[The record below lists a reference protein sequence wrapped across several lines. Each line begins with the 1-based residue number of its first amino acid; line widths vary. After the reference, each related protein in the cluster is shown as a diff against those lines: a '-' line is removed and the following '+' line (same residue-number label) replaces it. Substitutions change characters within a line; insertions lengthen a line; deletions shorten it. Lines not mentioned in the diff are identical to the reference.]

1 MTPQQLS
8 QRLETIADKAQ
19 TGLSSAVNKTQG
31 RLYDDMQALLSRLE
45 LDDDG
50 LIKQNQANRKLLQK
64 ADSVFDKAM
73 KQSGYYNQLNTF
85 ADSVVRLTAA
95 NEEYFNFVIDA
106 FTVDAHYIKSL
117 QKEAIL
123 NIQNL
128 LANDGLESQLKRP
141 LKEILSQNV
150 NTGAS
155 FADLLKQVREFI
167 KGTPDLDGKLL
178 RYSKQISRDT
188 LFNYSASM
196 QESIS
201 QNAGLD
207 WYVYLGGIM
216 DDSRDFCIQRAGNY
230 YRKSEIESW
239 AKLSWQGKR
248 PGTTSSTIFIYR
260 AGFNCLHQI
269 IPVSESIVPEIAIKR
284 AEQLGFL

>member
-45 LDDDG
+45 LDGDG
-50 LIKQNQANRKLLQK
+50 LIKQSQANRKLLQK

-95 NEEYFNFVIDA
+95 NEEYFNFIIDA

-128 LANDGLESQLKRP
+128 LTNDGLESQLKRP

-216 DDSRDFCIQRAGNY
+216 DDSRDFCIARHNRY
-230 YRKSEIESW
+230 YKKKHVEDW
-239 AKLSWQGKR
+239 AKLNWQGKR
-248 PGTTSSTIFIYR
+248 AGTTSSTIFIYR
-260 AGFNCLHQI
+260 GGYNCLHSL
-269 IPVSESIVPEIAIKR
+269 IPVSESVVPDEFKN
-284 AEQLGFL
+284 